1 MVGWHHQLNGHE
13 FEQALGVG
21 SGQGSLA
28 CYSPLGHKEFQIWLR
43 NWTELN
49 WTSLL
54 ILLNFF
60 FCLHLQDCYSL
71 SDSLSAISVAEPWI
85 LLDIFVSFFHLLL
98 SQSSVLFQWPLLYFS
113 LFGIS
118 VNLSLV
124 KVLLL
129 IHILLW
135 IVTDSKYEWS
145 LELFRKLLQN
155 FDFLALLPKLPI
167 RRHMGVLDV
176 YIFE

>member
-1 MVGWHHQLNGHE
+1 MGSQ
-13 FEQALGVG
+13 GV
-21 SGQGSLA
+21 SDMTEKL
-28 CYSPLGHKEFQIWLR
+28 

-49 WTSLL
+49 FPTYTAKFLFLPSP
-54 ILLNFF
+54 
-60 FCLHLQDCYSL
+60 SG
-71 SDSLSAISVAEPWI
+71 
-85 LLDIFVSFFHLLL
+85 LLL
-98 SQSSVLFQWPLLYFS
+98 SQWLPFCHLRGWAMDSSWYFCVFLPSSPKPILCPLPMTTPVFLS